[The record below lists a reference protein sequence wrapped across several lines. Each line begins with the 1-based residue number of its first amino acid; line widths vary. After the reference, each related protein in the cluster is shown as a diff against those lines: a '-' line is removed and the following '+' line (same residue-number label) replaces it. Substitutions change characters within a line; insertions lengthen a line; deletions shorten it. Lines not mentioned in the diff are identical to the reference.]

1 MEKFG
6 ILVRLE
12 AQAGKE
18 EQVAEFLKS
27 ALPLVQQ
34 ELQTMSWYA
43 FRLGPSTFGIFDTF
57 NDEQGR
63 QAHLGGQIAKALVAQ
78 APELLSED
86 PDIELI
92 DVLAAK

>member
-18 EQVAEFLKS
+18 EQVAEFIKS
-27 ALPLVQQ
+27 ALLLAQQ
-34 ELQTMSWYA
+34 EVQTMNWYA

-86 PDIELI
+86 PDIELV

>member
-1 MEKFG
+1 
-6 ILVRLE
+6 
-12 AQAGKE
+12 
-18 EQVAEFLKS
+18 
-27 ALPLVQQ
+27 
-34 ELQTMSWYA
+34 MSWYA

-92 DVLAAK
+92 NVLAAK